1 MKRSSRI
8 GASVASLGKALRGI
22 LASTLILVNM
32 SLLPVTSA
40 QAFNLGCSKAQ
51 SDAQDAGLATSLSI
65 QAESRYVEK
74 SKYTEAYQEYLVA
87 NKFANAWK
95 KIVSKSPKCF
105 KEQRPKIEPIFKKF
119 YKKASMCKR
128 YGNTICKLYPSK
140 LAPRKPLTLADICG
154 KNPYSA
160 SYLECVER
168 LGEPDRPGYA
178 D

>member
-1 MKRSSRI
+1 MPLSQVS
-8 GASVASLGKALRGI
+8 AP
-22 LASTLILVNM
+22 N
-32 SLLPVTSA
+32 A
-40 QAFNLGCSKAQ
+40 QAFTLGCSKAQ
-51 SDAQDAGLATSLSI
+51 ADAQDAGLATSLSI
-65 QAESRYVEK
+65 QAESRYVDS
-74 SKYTEAYQEYLVA
+74 SKYTQAYQEYLAA

-119 YKKASMCKR
+119 YSKASMCQR
-128 YGNTICKLYPSK
+128 YGNAICKVYPST

-154 KNPYSA
+154 RNPYSA

-168 LGEPDRPGYA
+168 LGEPDGPGYA